1 MFFVW
6 FVYFLRLLKCL
17 RNYKELI
24 NFSAWFLV
32 QGCPTFA
39 PLSCT
44 RELRGQRIQ
53 QAVNRHGAGA
63 MQRKELVGKTSGK
76 SHVEGSRY
84 QNYCFRCFI
93 LFHRLKCWKGQ
104 SLYCT
109 LKDSAT
115 LGVRITGRKTE
126 RETQREGKKKK
137 ETTTVIWIQSTIG
150 ANLFWVMLGLSV
162 LFLDGLQQGAAVEC
176 SSSKEIYAMDCKCLE
191 PERLWVSAAVCFDI
205 LCGCSLLLATWH
217 QLGSAKALAHRKV
230 IEVFRITQ
238 LIPRTR
244 GSNIPHNSHAFRNI
258 LSFDFI

>member
-1 MFFVW
+1 M
-6 FVYFLRLLKCL
+6 YFLRLLKCL

-93 LFHRLKCWKGQ
+93 QFHRLKCWKGQ

-109 LKDSAT
+109 LKGLCNSGCSNYREKNGERDS
-115 LGVRITGRKTE
+115 E
-126 RETQREGKKKK
+126 RGKKEKRNYYC
-137 ETTTVIWIQSTIG
+137 
-150 ANLFWVMLGLSV
+150 NLDPIYYWCKSV
-162 LFLDGLQQGAAVEC
+162 LGHVGSKCSFFGWVAARCCSGVQQ
-176 SSSKEIYAMDCKCLE
+176 
-191 PERLWVSAAVCFDI
+191 
-205 LCGCSLLLATWH
+205 
-217 QLGSAKALAHRKV
+217 Q
-230 IEVFRITQ
+230 
-238 LIPRTR
+238 
-244 GSNIPHNSHAFRNI
+244 
-258 LSFDFI
+258 